1 MRSKFK
7 EKDINILRTYYVFDE
22 IINIKNLDSNKIEI
36 DEKSNK
42 NILTY
47 YIGYVAVKNLSYIKI
62 NSVTLYTL
70 LPIKQIGTLKKVM
83 ETNIW
88 LAKKV

>member
-47 YIGYVAVKNLSYIKI
+47 YIGYVAVKYLSYIKI
-62 NSVTLYTL
+62 NSETLYTL
-70 LPIKQIGTLKKVM
+70 LPMKQIRTLKKVM
-83 ETNIW
+83 ETNI
-88 LAKKV
+88 

>member
-42 NILTY
+42 NVLTY
-47 YIGYVAVKNLSYIKI
+47 YIGYVAVKYLSYIKI
-62 NSVTLYTL
+62 NSATLYTL
-70 LPIKQIGTLKKVM
+70 LPIKQIRTLKKVM
-83 ETNIW
+83 ETNI
-88 LAKKV
+88 